1 MHHKMATKI
10 VDFFTNRN
18 LIGEDNI
25 DWCIYFV
32 ETRIFSYAVLLLFFL
47 LLLPVASPLEILALL
62 LSVSLI
68 RRRSGGYHCKTE
80 RRCFFFSLF
89 AVMVGT
95 FFACF
100 LEGKYVS
107 QLLLL
112 LFSVCAIS
120 TGPVN
125 QPELHLSREE
135 YLENAR
141 RLWAMTILLACIAVI
156 MVLMQ
161 IDIASYCVTGLLIAA
176 ISVVAGRFIQ
186 NGRYSQCSQKKK

>member
-1 MHHKMATKI
+1 MQHKMATKI
-10 VDFFTNRN
+10 VAFFTNRN

-32 ETRIFSYAVLLLFFL
+32 ETRIFSYAALLLIFFL
-47 LLLPVASPLEILALL
+47 LLPIASPLEIFALL
-62 LSVSLI
+62 ICILVI

-80 RRCFFFSLF
+80 QRCFFFSLF
-89 AVMVGT
+89 VVMAGV
-95 FFACF
+95 FFAYF
-100 LEGKYVS
+100 LEGKYAI

-112 LFSVCAIS
+112 LFSMCAIS

-135 YLENAR
+135 YLENSR
-141 RLWAMTILLACIAVI
+141 RLQAMTILLTCIVVI

-161 IDIASYCVTGLLIAA
+161 INIASYCVTGLLIAA
-176 ISVVAGRFIQ
+176 ISVVAGKIVQ
-186 NGRYSQCSQKKK
+186 NRRYLQCSQKKK